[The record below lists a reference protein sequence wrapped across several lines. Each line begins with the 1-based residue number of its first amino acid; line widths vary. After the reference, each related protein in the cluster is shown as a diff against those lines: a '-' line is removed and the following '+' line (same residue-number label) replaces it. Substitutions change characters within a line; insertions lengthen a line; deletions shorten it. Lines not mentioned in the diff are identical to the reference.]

1 MILLYSILKLVKR
14 KEWQS
19 VKLKKPLT
27 HSFLPRN
34 IRLFLQKKKGTAA
47 STSGE
52 NPQNI
57 EGRLSSNNNVKL
69 PRLEL
74 PKFSGKINEWSAFY
88 SLFEASIHKARNL
101 NDIEKFQ
108 YLLSKLEGEARQLVG
123 TLELTAENYS
133 VAWDSLCIRYNNE
146 RRHVHHHLTSFLE
159 LPDAHQN
166 ASLPNLL
173 TKVREHINALTAL
186 KKDKNSYSLLL
197 TTIVISKLSFTLRR
211 RFEDSREDSSKYPE
225 FDELEKFLQAECSQ
239 LNNYTTR
246 TNSDSHAKT
255 SQNKSGN
262 SRNFV
267 ATENNFHQETSKG
280 KQSRSKN
287 QEKSVDPSCDLCK
300 SPHAI
305 YRCEKFHALTVK
317 GRREKIQE
325 FKRCPNCLSI
335 SHENTQ
341 DCKSKYRC
349 HVCSEKHHTLLH
361 QPQGSFLSTS
371 DDSSGNMNLAS
382 KNGNQPT
389 IKETTILEQSGS
401 SPKFSDDE
409 LTAELATNKE
419 PPTVQPTARVKTRPP
434 LTTKVIDALPLKQR
448 KSESKIL
455 HNDTTVS
462 HIVSVKAK
470 NRVAHTKLPKIP
482 KLASPKE
489 LKKPTSILDS
499 IRMDAPPKRV
509 PPPKRTPPST
519 APSARVSDT
528 VDYYPFLPQ
537 SPKSKGYSYQ
547 PTPPAL
553 QYPPQFV
560 PVETAYLRYLQHRDL
575 THHNSWNQ
583 RSMFAK
589 PSRSQIKKMV
599 RAAKWR
605 ESQGRCSGQVKRSRR
620 PTAKQPHTVVEEE
633 EDGEEETNSQNQ
645 PLKPCT

>member
-1 MILLYSILKLVKR
+1 MFSYIYTGEKILSDGQGCALNSIFGWIITGKLNTP
-14 KEWQS
+14 
-19 VKLKKPLT
+19 LKKPL
-27 HSFLPRN
+27 HSQNFLS
-34 IRLFLQKKKGTAA
+34 IMDK
-47 STSGE
+47 
-52 NPQNI
+52 
-57 EGRLSSNNNVKL
+57 
-69 PRLEL
+69 
-74 PKFSGKINEWSAFY
+74 
-88 SLFEASIHKARNL
+88 SLTRFWKMDL
-101 NDIEKFQ
+101 
-108 YLLSKLEGEARQLVG
+108 
-123 TLELTAENYS
+123 
-133 VAWDSLCIRYNNE
+133 
-146 RRHVHHHLTSFLE
+146 
-159 LPDAHQN
+159 
-166 ASLPNLL
+166 NLL
-173 TKVREHINALTAL
+173 DNFNAQHEIEAME
-186 KKDKNSYSLLL
+186 NSL
-197 TTIVISKLSFTLRR
+197 
-211 RFEDSREDSSKYPE
+211 
-225 FDELEKFLQAECSQ
+225 
-239 LNNYTTR
+239 
-246 TNSDSHAKT
+246 
-255 SQNKSGN
+255 
-262 SRNFV
+262 
-267 ATENNFHQETSKG
+267 
-280 KQSRSKN
+280 
-287 QEKSVDPSCDLCK
+287 
-300 SPHAI
+300 
-305 YRCEKFHALTVK
+305 
-317 GRREKIQE
+317 
-325 FKRCPNCLSI
+325 
-335 SHENTQ
+335 
-341 DCKSKYRC
+341 
-349 HVCSEKHHTLLH
+349 
-361 QPQGSFLSTS
+361 
-371 DDSSGNMNLAS
+371 
-382 KNGNQPT
+382 
-389 IKETTILEQSGS
+389 LEQSGS